1 MNRESIFFKLNI
13 IFGIALVAIILAG
26 ASIATFVQKK
36 DRAELLYKS
45 RLIIKEQR
53 LAKLTPQKLYK
64 EFKFKEIK
72 GDSKQKIVDRCRGM
86 GHQVRHN
93 GLFSKRS
100 RIITYKDKTYVY
112 IKTPKFDTLLYY
124 QEDSMHTLWLPILIT
139 SIAII
144 LLITMY
150 IMLRRALIPL
160 KYLERDVILYGD
172 GVMPTHAISTAKD
185 EISLLSNAFYHSIE
199 KVKRLTDSR
208 DLFIRNIFH
217 ELNTPV
223 TKGKLLAEI
232 SNEPQTKQ
240 MLTSIFDRLSSLL
253 KSLAHMEQIT
263 SHSYTFEP
271 SKVAISSLISK
282 AQKLLYISDD
292 IKTNITNE
300 TIQADEQSMS
310 IVFKNLID
318 NAIKHGEELRIEYS
332 ERKID
337 FISRGEKLD
346 GDFQEYLKPFSS
358 KNQSQSRGFGLGLYI
373 CHEILSRHGMEL
385 EYRYVDGCNH
395 FEIRV

>member
-26 ASIATFVQKK
+26 ASITTFIQKK
-36 DRAELLYKS
+36 DKAELLYKS

-53 LAKLTPQKLYK
+53 IAKLTPKNLYK
-64 EFKFKEIK
+64 EFRFKEIK
-72 GDSKQKIVDRCRGM
+72 GDNKQEIVNRCNSMRHQM
-86 GHQVRHN
+86 GNR
-93 GLFSKRS
+93 LSPKRS
-100 RIITYKDKTYVY
+100 RVIKYKDKTYIY
-112 IKTPKFDTLLYY
+112 IKTPRFDTLLYY
-124 QEDSMHTLWLPILIT
+124 QEDTMSTLWLPILIT
-139 SIAII
+139 IIAII
-144 LLITMY
+144 LLISMY
-150 IMLRRALIPL
+150 IMLRKALIPL
-160 KYLERDVILYGD
+160 KHLERDVILYGD
-172 GVMPTHAISTAKD
+172 GVIPTHPISTAKD
-185 EISLLSNAFYHSIE
+185 EISMLSNAFYHSIE

-240 MLTSIFDRLSSLL
+240 MLTFIFDRLSSLL

-300 TIQADEQSMS
+300 TIKADEQSMS
-310 IVFKNLID
+310 IVFKNIID
-318 NAIKHGEELRIEYS
+318 NAIKHGEELHIEYS
-332 ERKID
+332 ETKID

-373 CHEILSRHGMEL
+373 CHEILSRHGMRL

>member
-26 ASIATFVQKK
+26 ASITTFIQKK

-53 LAKLTPQKLYK
+53 IAKLTPKNLYK
-64 EFKFKEIK
+64 EFKFQEIK
-72 GDSKQKIVDRCRGM
+72 GDNKQVIVDKCNSMR
-86 GHQVRHN
+86 HQTRN
-93 GLFSKRS
+93 NRLFPKRS
-100 RIITYKDKTYVY
+100 RIIKYKDKTYIY
-112 IKTPKFDTLLYY
+112 IKTPRFDTLLYY
-124 QEDSMHTLWLPILIT
+124 QEDTMSTLWLPILIT
-139 SIAII
+139 IIAII
-144 LLITMY
+144 LLISMY
-150 IMLRRALIPL
+150 IMLRKALIPL
-160 KYLERDVILYGD
+160 KQLERDVTLYGD
-172 GVMPTHAISTAKD
+172 GVMPSHTISTAKD
-185 EISLLSNAFYHSIE
+185 EISMLSNAFYHSIE

-282 AQKLLYISDD
+282 AQKLLYISSP
-292 IKTNITNE
+292 IETNITHE

-358 KNQSQSRGFGLGLYI
+358 KNQSQSQGFGLGLYI
-373 CHEILSRHGMEL
+373 CYEILSRHGMRL